1 VTQPAGP
8 NDDVSPP
15 SGDSGWDDDVWGDE
29 GDPPDRR
36 TVLFVQIG
44 LVLVIVAIVAA
55 VLIFKND
62 DDGGDS
68 VAQGGTGTTDAAQVT
83 EPGAPGGGTGGGA
96 PTEPAPLVWPLAVGG
111 RPAAFGELDGSPA
124 DAPGGAEP
132 GVYIWS
138 DYDGWHLWVVHG
150 DGVGDV
156 NGTVNGDDVIASADV
171 TPPES
176 GVVTL
181 ADKVIAFDIKSD
193 EPISGFDFNP
203 GFYAKRLE
211 FVINGPD
218 GPLDPALVHVGKDA
232 VPAPSPIVL
241 EKSPGG

>member
-1 VTQPAGP
+1 VNRPADP
-8 NDDVSPP
+8 NDDVFQS

-55 VLIFKND
+55 VLISKDGD
-62 DDGGDS
+62 DDEGS
-68 VAQGGTGTTDAAQVT
+68 TAAGGTTTTLAGS
-83 EPGAPGGGTGGGA
+83 PAPGTPDGGTVPG
-96 PTEPAPLVWPLAVGG
+96 EPPPLVWPVSVGG

-124 DAPGGAEP
+124 DAPGGAAP

-150 DGVGDV
+150 EGVGDV
-156 NGTVNGDDVIASADV
+156 NGTVTGDDVVASAEV
-171 TPPES
+171 TPSEA

-181 ADKVIAFDIKSD
+181 ADKVIAFDLKS
-193 EPISGFDFNP
+193 EVPISGFDFNP

-211 FVINGPD
+211 FVVNGPD
-218 GPLDPALVHVGKDA
+218 GPLAPELVHVGKDA
-232 VPAPSPIVL
+232 LPAPSPIVL
-241 EKSPGG
+241 EKSTGG

>member
-1 VTQPAGP
+1 MTKPAGP
-8 NDDVSPP
+8 TDDVFES

-55 VLIFKND
+55 VLVAKNGD
-62 DDGGDS
+62 DDKGTSNAAGGDTT
-68 VAQGGTGTTDAAQVT
+68 AQTTV
-83 EPGAPGGGTGGGA
+83 PGAPATGGAGT
-96 PTEPAPLVWPLAVGG
+96 PTEPAPLVWPVNVGG

-124 DAPGGAEP
+124 DAPGGAAP

-150 DGVGDV
+150 EGVGDV
-156 NGTVNGDDVIASADV
+156 NGTVTGDDVVASADV
-171 TPPES
+171 TPEGA
-176 GVVTL
+176 GVVTV

-193 EPISGFDFNP
+193 EDIAGFDFNP

-211 FVINGPD
+211 FVLNGTD
-218 GPLDPALVHVGKDA
+218 GPLPATLVHVGKDA
-232 VPAPSPIVL
+232 VPAPSPIVI
-241 EKSPGG
+241 EKSTGG

>member
-8 NDDVSPP
+8 NDDVFQSSGD

-29 GDPPDRR
+29 GDPPDRK

-55 VLIFKND
+55 VLIFKNND
-62 DDGGDS
+62 DKDDS
-68 VAQGGTGTTDAAQVT
+68 TASPGTGPGTSAQVT
-83 EPGAPGGGTGGGA
+83 QPGTPATGGGS
-96 PTEPAPLVWPLAVGG
+96 TEPAPLVWPANVGG
-111 RPAAFGELDGSPA
+111 RPAAFGELNGSPA
-124 DAPGGAEP
+124 DAPGGADP
-132 GVYIWS
+132 GVYLWS
-138 DYDGWHLWVVHG
+138 DYDGWHVWVVHG
-150 DGVGDV
+150 EGVGDI
-156 NGTVNGDDVIASADV
+156 NGTVTGDDVIASADV

-181 ADKVIAFDIKSD
+181 ADKVIAFDLKSE

-211 FVINGPD
+211 FVLNGPD
-218 GPLDPALVHVGKDA
+218 GPVPATIVHVGQDA
-232 VPAPSPIVL
+232 VPAPSPIVI
-241 EKSPGG
+241 EKSPAG